1 MSIII
6 EDYQCLSDIT
16 GEMREAASAGNWDD
30 LIAMEKRCA
39 LVVAAIKPR
48 DVMPSDKDERKRKI
62 SLIQKIL
69 ADDKAIRDCTEP
81 WLHRLEQIMKS
92 TRSEQRLQQSYLMQG

>member
-16 GEMREAASAGNWDD
+16 GEMREAASAGNWDE
-30 LIAMEKRCA
+30 LIALEKRCA
-39 LVVAAIKPR
+39 QVVASIQPR
-48 DVMPSDKDERKRKI
+48 DVIPATKDERKQKI

-81 WLHRLEQIMKS
+81 WMRRLEQIMKN